1 VRVPQMNTNIRI
13 YYSFFQVDTKGCE
26 GQIKVETLSAPRA
39 QSEMLRAIP
48 VFGADSQ
55 CEKLILSIRHKV
67 DAAPRVSFLAFS
79 FFNEGC
85 LCLKRLRVCPIENS
99 YMLPFVCW

>member
-26 GQIKVETLSAPRA
+26 GQIKVETLSAGA
-39 QSEMLRAIP
+39 ESEMLRAIP

-67 DAAPRVSFLAFS
+67 DAVPRVSFLAFS
-79 FFNEGC
+79 FFQ
-85 LCLKRLRVCPIENS
+85 
-99 YMLPFVCW
+99 

>member
-1 VRVPQMNTNIRI
+1 MNTNIRI

-85 LCLKRLRVCPIENS
+85 LCFREIVCVP
-99 YMLPFVCW
+99 Y